1 MSLFRLTRRRVTITV
16 ATVLVVIGILY
27 VGVSWYYSGLIED
40 GGFKIDREADELDLE
55 IVSVADGKISF
66 KHPSEDGRW
75 AQPGVWGLAW
85 DGGFGRVGDLLS
97 DEDDVVTRVLI
108 PVAGNPE
115 PVIGDDARMTREVF
129 QGSPLTAH
137 GMAFEEVSFAGP
149 LGSLGAW
156 FVEGGDVWTIHVHG
170 HSGDRIEALRALPV
184 VNRSGLSSL
193 VIDYRN
199 DDGVAENPSG
209 YYMYGSTEWRDL
221 EAAVQFAIDQ
231 GAESVVPYGYSMG
244 GGIVMAFL
252 YNSPLATSVSGVVL
266 DAPML
271 DLSRVIDQAGGQ
283 RHVPCLIT
291 STARFITEQRFD
303 VEFDDMAYLGDVDL
317 LDAPILLFHGDDDD
331 RVPVGTSDDLAAA
344 RPNLVTY
351 ERVAGAKHVHSWNMD
366 SARYESAVESF
377 LGSLSE

>member
-1 MSLFRLTRRRVTITV
+1 MILFRLTRRRVTIAV
-16 ATVLVVIGILY
+16 ATVLVVFGLLF

-40 GGFKIDREADELDLE
+40 GGFKVDREADELDLE

-66 KHPSEDGRW
+66 KHPSGEGRW
-75 AQPGVWGLAW
+75 VQPGLWGLEW
-85 DGGFGRVGDLLS
+85 DGGFVRVGDLLS
-97 DEDDVVTRVLI
+97 DEDGVATRVLI
-108 PVAGNPE
+108 PVNGNPE
-115 PVIGDDARMTREVF
+115 PEIGDDARMTREVF
-129 QGSPLTAH
+129 QGDPLTSH
-137 GMAFEEVSFAGP
+137 GLPFEEVSFAGP
-149 LGSLGAW
+149 LGPLGAW

-199 DDGVAENPSG
+199 DGGVVEDPSG
-209 YYMYGSTEWRDL
+209 YYLYGSTEWRDL
-221 EAAVQFAIDQ
+221 EAAVQFALDQ
-231 GAESVVPYGYSMG
+231 GASSVVPYGYSMG

-252 YNSPLATSVSGVVL
+252 YNSPLASSVSGVVL

-271 DLSRVIDQAGGQ
+271 DLARVIDQAGGQ
-283 RHVPCLIT
+283 RHVPGLIT

-303 VEFDDMAYLGDVDL
+303 VEFDDMAYLGDVDQ

-344 RPNLVTY
+344 RLDLVTY
-351 ERVAGAKHVHSWNMD
+351 ERVAGAKHVHSWNLD
-366 SARYESAVESF
+366 SDRYESVLESF